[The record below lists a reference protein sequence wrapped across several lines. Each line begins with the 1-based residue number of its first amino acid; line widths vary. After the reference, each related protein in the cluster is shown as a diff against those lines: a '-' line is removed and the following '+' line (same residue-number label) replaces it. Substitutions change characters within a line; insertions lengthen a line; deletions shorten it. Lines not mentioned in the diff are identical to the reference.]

1 MKIKPRIIVINLLL
15 VFAFYFLIDYVLVES
30 RTRQKVKIKDD
41 QIKNERNR
49 WTRVRSD
56 ANCRGIFEMNR
67 EAIEHALE
75 IRQTFKSLSD
85 EIFHFEKEECQ
96 MYRETR
102 GFDSISA
109 SQFELE
115 FPLAFTIMTHDNAEQ
130 FER

>member
-30 RTRQKVKIKDD
+30 RTRQRVRVKDD
-41 QIKNERNR
+41 ENR
-49 WTRVRSD
+49 WARARSD

-67 EAIEHALE
+67 EAIDHALQ
-75 IRQTFKSLSD
+75 IRQTSKALSD
-85 EIFHFEKEECQ
+85 EVFHFEKDACPT
-96 MYRETR
+96 YRESR
-102 GFDSISA
+102 GYDSMSA

>member
-15 VFAFYFLIDYVLVES
+15 VFAFYFLVDYVLVES
-30 RTRQKVKIKDD
+30 RSRRAQRAKVKDEE
-41 QIKNERNR
+41 NGGR
-49 WTRVRSD
+49 WTRAPSD

-67 EAIEHALE
+67 EAIEHALQM
-75 IRQTFKSLSD
+75 RQTSKALAD
-85 EIFHFEKEECQ
+85 ETFHFEQEVCPS
-96 MYRETR
+96 YRQSR
-102 GFDSISA
+102 GFESMSA